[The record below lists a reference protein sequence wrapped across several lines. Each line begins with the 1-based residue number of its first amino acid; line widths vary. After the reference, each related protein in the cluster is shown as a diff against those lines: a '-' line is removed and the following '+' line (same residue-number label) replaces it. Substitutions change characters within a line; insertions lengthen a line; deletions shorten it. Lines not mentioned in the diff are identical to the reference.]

1 MDMPD
6 STSSESLYQIIAALD
21 TTVFEAYNSCNLSD
35 FKNYFVEDLEFYHD
49 KTGMISSRKTMLE
62 ALEVMLCGDAK
73 VRTRRE
79 LIRESLQV
87 YPLDNFGAVQVGEH
101 QYYQSVNDEPEE
113 LVEVAK
119 FTHIWRNDKTEW
131 KITRVLS
138 YDHQP
143 AGNKRP
149 AHEMT

>member
-1 MDMPD
+1 MPN
-6 STSSESLYQIIAALD
+6 SIPSERLYQIIFQLD
-21 TTVFEAYNSCNLSD
+21 ATVFEAYNTCNISD

-49 KTGMISSRKTMLE
+49 KSGMISSRKTMIE
-62 ALEVMLCGDAK
+62 ALEAMLCGNHG

-79 LIRESLQV
+79 LIKESLKV
-87 YPLDNFGAVQVGEH
+87 YPIENFGAIQVGEH
-101 QYYQSVNDEPEE
+101 HYYKSFNGQPEE

-119 FTHIWRNDKTEW
+119 FTHIWKNEEKEW

-143 AGNKRP
+143 IEARS
-149 AHEMT
+149 